1 MTIKETG
8 AGGFRPHDPQ
18 GDHQRQ
24 GDDMPVAES
33 PQYKP
38 LNPKS
43 KRAAVLRCFLERGEA
58 GLNCF
63 EAVRLCH
70 DFVLRTTVSECKRYH
85 GIEFQKSF
93 EQVPGYAGSTVDCVR
108 YVLTPAGAAKV
119 RELLSPTDP
128 QEPQPQRERRLAM
141 TQDRWSRALRAQQ
154 QALSDRAARKAA

>member
-43 KRAAVLRCFLERGEA
+43 KRAAVLRCFLERGDL
-58 GLNCF
+58 GLTCF
-63 EAVRLCH
+63 QAVELVR
-70 DFVLRTTVSECKRYH
+70 DYVLRTTVSEISREH
-85 GIEFQKSF
+85 RVEFHKEPHSF
-93 EQVPGYAGSTVDCVR
+93 TNSSGSVTTCTKYR
-108 YVLTPAGAAKV
+108 LTLEGAARA
-119 RELLSPTDP
+119 REILTRT
-128 QEPQPQRERRLAM
+128 EGQPQRERRLAM
-141 TQDRWSRALRAQQ
+141 TQDRWSRALRAQE